1 MTEEKLE
8 KFKKFAGS
16 WEFQMQS
23 ENIEEVLAAQG
34 KYIIYQ
40 SGIHASEPVDA
51 RTTWFGAVRRTK
63 KSPKLAPYRASI
75 N

>member
-34 KYIIYQ
+34 NVFILFKNIYLL
-40 SGIHASEPVDA
+40 IFILVDFRIYSEKV
-51 RTTWFGAVRRTK
+51 
-63 KSPKLAPYRASI
+63 
-75 N
+75 